1 MKKYTKKLLILLSLI
16 FISLTGYSN
25 DKVYQIETLTKGLD
39 RPWSLGFLP
48 NGDILI
54 SELTGNLRI
63 YNSEGLLS
71 EPLSGV
77 PKVFVKSQGG
87 LSDIAIHPNFI
98 QNKFIFL
105 SFSINTDQ
113 GKTLQVVR
121 AKLKKETLIDV
132 EVIFT
137 AEAFRSTSAHFGA
150 RLLFLKDNTLLISSG
165 DGFNYREKAQSLN
178 NHFGKII
185 RINDDGSIPPDNPFV
200 DKDGSLPEI
209 WTYGHRN
216 QQGLIIDS
224 NGLVF
229 SHEHGPKGC
238 DELNLIQPGK
248 NYGWPSITY
257 GIDYNGSIISP
268 FKIKDGMEQPIK
280 FWTPSIAPS
289 DMTFYNG
296 NLFPDWFGS
305 IFISALSPGD
315 VRRIVLKNNV
325 FVSEEILFDEIQ
337 SRIRSIKMAPDGSLI
352 ILTDDAKDKNKS
364 GKMIKVTP
372 R

>member
-1 MKKYTKKLLILLSLI
+1 
-16 FISLTGYSN
+16 
-25 DKVYQIETLTKGLD
+25 
-39 RPWSLGFLP
+39 
-48 NGDILI
+48 
-54 SELTGNLRI
+54 
-63 YNSEGLLS
+63 
-71 EPLSGV
+71 V
-77 PKVFVKSQGG
+77 PEVFFAGQGG
-87 LSDIAIHPNFI
+87 LLEVYLHPDFDNN
-98 QNKFIFL
+98 QLVYL
-105 SFSINTDQ
+105 SFAARRAAEEKLNSLI
-113 GKTLQVVR
+113 VVR
-121 AKLKKETLIDV
+121 GRLDNKQLVDV
-132 EVIFT
+132 ATVFESYPLRKT
-137 AEAFRSTSAHFGA
+137 AAHYGA
-150 RLLFLKDNTLLISSG
+150 RIKFLQDGTMLFTSG
-165 DGFNYREKAQSLN
+165 DGFSYREKAQSLD

-224 NGLVF
+224 DGLVF
-229 SHEHGPKGC
+229 SHEHGPKGG

-305 IFISALSPGD
+305 IFVSALSPGD
-315 VRRIVLKNNV
+315 VRRIVLKDNV

-364 GKMIKVTP
+364 GKLIKVTP

>member
-1 MKKYTKKLLILLSLI
+1 MKKYIKKILILFTLI
-16 FISLTGYSN
+16 FTSIGGYSSE
-25 DKVYQIETLTKGLD
+25 KVYQLEVLTNDLD
-39 RPWSLGFLP
+39 RPWSLDFLP

-54 SELTGNLRI
+54 SELTGNLKI
-63 YNSEGLLS
+63 FSSEGILS
-71 EPLSGV
+71 KSLTGL

-87 LSDIAIHPNFI
+87 LSDIAVHPNFI
-98 QNKFIFL
+98 QNKLIFL
-105 SFSINTDQ
+105 SFSIDTNQ
-113 GKTLQVVR
+113 GKTLQVIR
-121 AKLKKETLIDV
+121 AKLEKNSLIDV
-132 EVIFT
+132 RVIFT
-137 AEAFRSTSAHFGA
+137 ADAYRSTSAHFGA
-150 RLLFLKDNTLLISSG
+150 RLLFLKDNTLLITSG
-165 DGFNYREKAQSLN
+165 DGFNHREKAQSLD

-185 RINDDGSIPPDNPFV
+185 RINVDGSIPSDNPFIG
-200 DKDGSLPEI
+200 KDNSLPGI

-216 QQGLIIDS
+216 QQGLIIDN

-229 SHEHGPKGC
+229 SHEHGPRGG

-268 FKIKDGMEQPIK
+268 FKTRDGMEQPIK

-296 NLFPDWFGS
+296 ELFPDWFGS

-315 VRRIVLKNNV
+315 VRRIVLKDNV

-337 SRIRSIKMAPDGSLI
+337 SRIRSIKVAPDGSLI
-352 ILTDDAKDKNKS
+352 MLTDDAKDKNKS
-364 GKMIKVTP
+364 GKMIKVIP